1 MKLILICYFLNES
14 RLLLFLNIDYIGIYI
29 WFLLLIK
36 LDILNYFLTSLNF
49 NLFLFLRIYIR
60 KIMIVL
66 WLLLAHQSFI
76 YLFLFIWFNFR
87 VEWAQLEI
95 KLIILSFHVFIII
108 LRWFVKK
115 VVTVYYVAIFF
126 FWIICGS
133 LYCFIHSALR
143 WI

>member
-126 FWIICGS
+126 FWIICGF